1 MRYSESHK
9 QETHEKLV
17 KIAAEMLREKG
28 PEGFAVAE
36 LMEEAGLTHGGFYAH
51 FESKEACV
59 AEALREIFAQ
69 LSQRVER
76 AIEGLPP
83 RHALATII
91 DIYVSQKHR
100 DNPADGCP
108 VTSLNSDMPRQPQAI
123 RDVFD
128 KGVKSMVATMKKRL
142 AAAHIKDAES
152 LAPAVLSAVVGAVAL
167 SRAVDDKTLSDELLV
182 AARDGIKARLGLSDA
197 TLEEYA

>member
-1 MRYSESHK
+1 MRYDGGHK

-17 KIAAEMLREKG
+17 KIAARMLREKG
-28 PEGFAVAE
+28 PDGFAVAE
-36 LMEEAGLTHGGFYAH
+36 LMQEAGLTHGGFYAH

-91 DIYVSQKHR
+91 DIYVSQRHR

-108 VTSLNSDMPRQPQAI
+108 VTSLNSDMPRQPPAI
-123 RDVFD
+123 RDTFD

-142 AAAHIKDAES
+142 AAAHIDDAES

-167 SRAVDDKTLSDELLV
+167 SRAVNDKTLSDELLV
-182 AARDGIKARLGLSDA
+182 AARNGIKARLGLSDA
-197 TLEEYA
+197 TLEAYA